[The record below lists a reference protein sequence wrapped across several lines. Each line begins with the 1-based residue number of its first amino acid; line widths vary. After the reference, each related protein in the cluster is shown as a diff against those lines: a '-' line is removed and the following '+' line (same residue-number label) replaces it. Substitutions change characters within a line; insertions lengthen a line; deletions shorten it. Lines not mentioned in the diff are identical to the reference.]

1 MTGSPTAA
9 RQVLTG
15 GTVLTMNARRDLIAD
30 AAIVLDGPVIAY
42 VGAASGVR
50 VEPADIRV
58 DCRGLLLMPGLV
70 NAHTHTAMG
79 LYRGLA
85 EDRPR
90 SGWAPARYALPHLE
104 RARPEDYY
112 HGALVGAVEMLL
124 NGVTTIADRGGSMD
138 VMAEALDAAGIR
150 AVVAHTLHDIDRPLE
165 LERARRV
172 LARWG
177 TDPRARV
184 HAGLGPHAP
193 DTCSDALLRQ
203 VRALA
208 GDSGAR
214 IYIHCAQSDLELATV
229 RARGYAG
236 AVHCLHGH
244 GILGP
249 DVVAAHCLYLG
260 AGEIALLAATGTWV
274 AHCPASNAKIEAR
287 IAPVAAML
295 AAGVGV
301 ALGTDWAP
309 TNNTMDLFDEMK
321 TAGLLGKVAAD
332 DAAAIPAARLL
343 EMATVDGAR
352 ALGLADVCG
361 SLEPGKRADI
371 VALAMDE
378 LHLHPWHDVAAN
390 LVYAAKGQDVRHVW
404 VDGRRLVR
412 DRRPVHVDTAA
423 LREETTRIWR
433 RLGAAPR
440 DPRARG

>member
-274 AHCPASNAKIEAR
+274 AHCPAS

-332 DAAAIPAARLL
+332 DAAAIRGSARTSWRWPWTNCTSTHGTTWPRTSSTPPRARTCATSGWTDGASCATGGRCTSIRRRCARRPPASGGASAPRPVTRAPAARPS
-343 EMATVDGAR
+343 ASWPSPRSRWSSRPPAR
-352 ALGLADVCG
+352 
-361 SLEPGKRADI
+361 PG
-371 VALAMDE
+371 
-378 LHLHPWHDVAAN
+378 
-390 LVYAAKGQDVRHVW
+390 
-404 VDGRRLVR
+404 
-412 DRRPVHVDTAA
+412 
-423 LREETTRIWR
+423 WR
-433 RLGAAPR
+433 SA
-440 DPRARG
+440 